1 MPKGATKS
9 AGTTGSEYQHV
20 FYRRDIRRPLALDMH
35 EEWFL
40 TFLMLTF
47 AGSKFSTTDLN
58 SPALSSISTG

>member
-47 AGSKFSTTDLN
+47 AGSKFLN
-58 SPALSSISTG
+58 YRFK